1 MNAHGEIFI
10 DRKSCKPCESTVKI
24 KKKNYVLLHDDV
36 IWVFAGLILP
46 PGPSVVWYSHN
57 Q

>member
-1 MNAHGEIFI
+1 MNAHGEVFI

-36 IWVFAGLILP
+36 I
-46 PGPSVVWYSHN
+46 
-57 Q
+57 